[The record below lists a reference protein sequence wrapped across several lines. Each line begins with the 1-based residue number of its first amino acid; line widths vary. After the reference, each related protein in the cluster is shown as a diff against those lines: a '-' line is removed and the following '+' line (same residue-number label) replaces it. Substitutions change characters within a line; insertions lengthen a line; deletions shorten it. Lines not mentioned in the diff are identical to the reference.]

1 MKIRNTSSPTGFSVK
16 HSGSLVAALLLLGV
30 VMACRSSSS
39 DSSSETICTGEVT
52 YEGKTF
58 TGKGKNAE
66 EGQKSACINYCLN
79 ADPEVEVEYGN
90 WYESHY
96 GKWHESPKGPSKK
109 EAIDNNKELFD
120 YAYKTCANKC
130 VASVKEGKLK
140 GETKCP

>member
-1 MKIRNTSSPTGFSVK
+1 MKTQNASSPRKLSAKLSSPLLAG
-16 HSGSLVAALLLLGV
+16 LLLLTV
-30 VMACRSSSS
+30 AIACRSSSPSS
-39 DSSSETICTGEVT
+39 DVSCTGEVT

-58 TGKGKNAE
+58 TGRGKNAE

-96 GKWHESPKGPSKK
+96 GKWSESPKGPSKK

-130 VASVKEGKLK
+130 VANVKEGKLK